1 MSKYSSTPRDWST
14 YRLRVISAGGSPPRF
29 PKQSEFTKRLFWKV
43 PLVLEYVSW
52 TSQINSK
59 ISSINH
65 PGGACSPAGSHAPQ
79 IRSMTMHVNLPA
91 STSTLLV
98 QLERKGIAI
107 ESQCRNGYCGA
118 CRCKLVRGNI
128 SYRAEPIAY
137 LNDGEILPCCAT
149 ATSDVTVDI

>member
-1 MSKYSSTPRDWST
+1 RHEPFKHGH
-14 YRLRVISAGGSPPRF
+14 VH
-29 PKQSEFTKRLFWKV
+29 EF
-43 PLVLEYVSW
+43 S
-52 TSQINSK
+52 
-59 ISSINH
+59 
-65 PGGACSPAGSHAPQ
+65 
-79 IRSMTMHVNLPA
+79 LPA